1 MRYFNADKTQEVE
14 RASLDMESGR
24 LEPSTLT
31 LHVQAVQGQEEQGYF
46 DQANGGVYVQTQ
58 PYIEAVEEHDEL
70 EEIMLYIPYTAE
82 EKAKREA
89 EEAGL
94 AQRKAI
100 LTQIEEKESFLKSTD
115 YMAIKCS
122 ERGLSMLTEYPDKY
136 TQRQTARDTI
146 NALRQQ
152 LAQLEGQED

>member
-1 MRYFNADKTQEVE
+1 MRYFNEDKTIE
-14 RASLDMESGR
+14 LDYADIDLENGR
-24 LEPSTLT
+24 LEPSIVMR
-31 LHVQAVQGQEEQGYF
+31 HVQAVAGQEAKGYF
-46 DQANGGVYVQTQ
+46 DQSNGGVYVQTQ
-58 PYIEAVEEHDEL
+58 PYIKAVEEHDEL

-100 LTQIEEKESFLKSTD
+100 LAQIEEKESFLKSTD